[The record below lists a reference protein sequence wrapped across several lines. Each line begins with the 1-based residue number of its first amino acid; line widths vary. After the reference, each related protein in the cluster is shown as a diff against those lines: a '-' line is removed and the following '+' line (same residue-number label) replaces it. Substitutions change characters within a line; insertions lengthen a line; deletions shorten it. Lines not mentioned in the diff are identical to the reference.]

1 MTHSEL
7 SRRRLIKPLQPSSLE
22 EPTDAE
28 SHDAKPHDAE
38 PHGAEPNDA
47 EPYDSDVEPCDAETY
62 DGEPC
67 DAETYDGEPYADAES
82 QPCTPDQ
89 ETEEDAGAAEADDL
103 SSADGREDGHES
115 DE

>member
-1 MTHSEL
+1 MKNMTHSEL

-22 EPTDAE
+22 EPTDAK

-47 EPYDSDVEPCDAETY
+47 EPYDSDV
-62 DGEPC
+62 EPC